1 MQTILVGLLSG
12 FVVGV
17 VCVAYVFL
25 RTTRV
30 IATQEAAEAGGESGG
45 GLPYSENLTS
55 SGLMFMAVIGSGSL
69 LWGFIGAGL
78 YHLIRDEWKFFVLS
92 AMLAAAVIVLILL
105 SKTTFMLDKII
116 LAIVIVVGLGILIPW
131 LI

>member
-1 MQTILVGLLSG
+1 MQTVLVGLLSG

-17 VCVAYVFL
+17 ICVAYVFL

-30 IATQEAAEAGGESGG
+30 IATQNAAKAGGDS

-55 SGLMFMAVIGSGSL
+55 SGLMFMAMIGSGSL

-78 YHLIRDEWKFFVLS
+78 YHLIRDEWKFFTLS
-92 AMLAAAVIVLILL
+92 SMLAMAIILLILL
-105 SKTTFMLDKII
+105 SKTTFMMDKIV
-116 LAIVIVVGLGILIPW
+116 LTLFIVMGLGLLIPW

>member
-30 IATQEAAEAGGESGG
+30 IAMQNAAKAGNS

-78 YHLIRDEWKFFVLS
+78 YHIIRDEWKFFILS
-92 AMLAAAVIVLILL
+92 AILAAAVIVIILL
-105 SKTTFMLDKII
+105 SKTTFVIDKII
-116 LAIVIVVGLGILIPW
+116 LTIVIVMGLGFLIPW

>member
-1 MQTILVGLLSG
+1 MQTILVGLISG

-17 VCVAYVFL
+17 VCVAYVFM

-30 IATQEAAEAGGESGG
+30 IATQNAAEPGGDS

-55 SGLMFMAVIGSGSL
+55 SGLMFMSVIGSGSL

-78 YHLIRDEWKFFVLS
+78 YHLIRNEWQFFILS
-92 AMLAAAVIVLILL
+92 ALLAAAIIVIILF
-105 SKTTFMLDKII
+105 SKTTFVVDKII
-116 LAIVIVVGLGILIPW
+116 LTIVIVMGLGFLIPW

>member
-17 VCVAYVFL
+17 ICVAYVFL

-30 IATQEAAEAGGESGG
+30 IATQNAAKPGGNG

-78 YHLIRDEWKFFVLS
+78 YHLIRNDLKFFLIS
-92 AMLAAAVIVLILL
+92 AMLAAAIIALILL
-105 SKTTFMLDKII
+105 SKTTFVVDKII
-116 LAIVIVVGLGILIPW
+116 LTLVIVMGLGILIPW

>member
-1 MQTILVGLLSG
+1 MRTILLGLLSG

-25 RTTRV
+25 RTTRM
-30 IATQEAAEAGGESGG
+30 IATQNTAEPDGNG
-45 GLPYSENLTS
+45 GLPYSESLTS

-69 LWGFIGAGL
+69 LWGFIGAGI
-78 YHLIRDEWKFFVLS
+78 YHLIRDETKFFILS
-92 AMLAAAVIVLILL
+92 ALLAASVITLILL
-105 SKTTFMLDKII
+105 SKTTFVYDKII
-116 LAIVIVVGLGILIPW
+116 LTLVIILGLGYLIPW